1 MREGRLVGRPFTD
14 DEAVSEKIPCPSFVS
29 GKLPVPA
36 TNRHGRPGPPT
47 VSGSVQ
53 FAMRF

>member
-1 MREGRLVGRPFTD
+1 MKGGRLAALFTV
-14 DEAVSEKIPCPSFVS
+14 DEAVSEKIPCPSFTS
-29 GKLPVPA
+29 GKLPLPA

>member
-1 MREGRLVGRPFTD
+1 MLKGGWLAALFTD
-14 DEAVSEKIPCPSFVS
+14 DEAVSEKIPCPSFTS